1 MENNNTHTELYA
13 DVILPLSVPLYTYRI
28 PEQWQQSV
36 QVGCRVIVQLGLR
49 KMYTAIVYALHTNGI
64 DSDSIKD
71 IESLLDENPIV
82 TQEQLQLWDW
92 ISDYYMCTR
101 GEVMK
106 AAMPSGLKLESE
118 SHLTVNADFD
128 CMLLSEND
136 RTMFAII
143 EENEGITMS
152 ELAKKTGRKSVT
164 AIIHKLLSI
173 DAIGIGERISEQ
185 YKPKIK
191 TFIKLAGDISD
202 KAFIDESFAKV
213 NRASKQQEVFLQILN
228 LFIQQKKDDDF
239 AIAKQELLKTT
250 SSPILAELEKKGII
264 RYEDRV
270 VSRFGNMSQKT
281 KGLAT
286 LSDDQESALTEIRD
300 VFTHQDVCLLNGV
313 TSSGKTEL
321 YIHLIQETIEHG
333 KQVLYI
339 LPEIALTSQIINR
352 LRNVFGNKVGI
363 YHSKFSDN
371 ERVEVWNTVLNGGEN
386 AYSIILGV
394 RSSIFLPYKNL
405 GLIIVDEEH
414 ETSFKQYDP
423 APRYNARDMAYVLG
437 RNFHAKVLLG
447 TATPSLETY
456 YNVLTKKIGLVE
468 LKKRHTKAPLPIIS
482 IVDLRKERKQLRMH
496 DDVFSKT
503 LLEKIDEH
511 LKEKRQIILFQNRRG
526 FSPYLECPECGYVH
540 QCIHCDVSLTYHK
553 TTNML
558 TCHHCGY
565 AIRYTTTCPACNCQ
579 NMRVVGFGTEKIED
593 TLKEI
598 FPSAK
603 IARMDLDSTRGKNA
617 YSDLIDKFE
626 KREIDILVGTQMI
639 TKGLD
644 FENVGMV
651 GILSADSMLRI
662 PDFRSFERAYQL
674 MVQVAG
680 RAGRSE
686 RQGEVYIQTYQPDHP
701 VLDYVRRNDY
711 LSLITS
717 QMVERKQFWYPPFTR
732 LIKIT
737 VKHRDREKAVTAAKI
752 LAADC
757 RKIQD
762 VIVLGPEFPAIPRIQ
777 MLYAQDILIKIPRTA
792 KITSVRE
799 TIKTALHNCASLEQ
813 NKGTLFSINVDPY

>member
-49 KMYTAIVYALHTNGI
+49 KMYTAIVYALHTDGI

-281 KGLAT
+281 KGIAT

>member
-71 IESLLDENPIV
+71 IESVLDENPIV
-82 TQEQLQLWDW
+82 TKEQLQLWDW

-164 AIIHKLLSI
+164 AVIHKLLSI

-191 TFIKLAGDISD
+191 TFIRLAGDISN
-202 KAFIDESFAKV
+202 KTFIDESFAKV

-264 RYEDRV
+264 RCEDRV
-270 VSRFGNMSQKT
+270 VSRFGNTSQKT

-321 YIHLIQETIEHG
+321 YIHLIQETIEQG

-593 TLKEI
+593 TLKEV

-617 YSDLIDKFE
+617 YGDLIDKFE